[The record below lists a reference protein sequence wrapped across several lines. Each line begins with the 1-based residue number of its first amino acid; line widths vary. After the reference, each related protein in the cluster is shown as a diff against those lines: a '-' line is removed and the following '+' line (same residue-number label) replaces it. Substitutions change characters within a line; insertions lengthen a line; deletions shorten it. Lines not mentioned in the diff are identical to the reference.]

1 MIHERIGRPIRND
14 TDLNPE
20 LTSPSV
26 EADIR
31 KLISI
36 PGTGKK
42 SSSGEPDVDDL
53 VDRLKRCGVHLVVGT
68 TNENF
73 LPRLRTALHA
83 LEGKAANR
91 EKFTLGPESKAEEIQ
106 RKISTPG
113 SRTPSIHSR

>member
-91 EKFTLGPESKAEEIQ
+91 QTFSLGTETEDEQIQ
-106 RKISTPG
+106 RKIAKPG
-113 SRTPSIHSR
+113 PRTPSIHTR